1 LLRPNAPVILYGPG
15 AFFDMQDRFY
25 IAGQLRQIGRLL
37 SVTGENPFKIR
48 AYERAARALENIT
61 GDFDALLKERRLTEI
76 VGIGKALAAAIEEIY
91 HSGESALLQQLT
103 DELPPGAAELN
114 GVPGLNLKKIVAL
127 HEILAIKSVDD
138 LKTACEKGLVR
149 TVKGFGQKAE
159 ANILAAIAKLQHG
172 NDRTLISHARA
183 DVEPLLQYL
192 RGSSEI
198 ACCEIAGSLR
208 RCKETVRR
216 ISIVAAST
224 DPKTVTER
232 FLRYPLFAR
241 SDEAGTGHCI
251 ARLAGGLEVETHI
264 VTPAQY
270 AAALHYRTGSK
281 DHYAALVD
289 RARLQG
295 ITMSAEGLRGHNGK
309 ALKVA
314 TEADIYRR
322 LGLEY
327 IAPELRENE
336 GEIEAA
342 ADGSLPNTV
351 VAADIQGMVHCH
363 TTYSDGQNTVEEM
376 ARAAEAL
383 GMRYITFTDHSPSA
397 SYAGGVKIDRLRA
410 QWEEIDRV
418 QDRVRIKLLKGTES
432 DILADGLLD
441 YPDYIL
447 ENFDVIIAS
456 IHARH
461 KMNADQMTAR
471 LLRAL
476 KLPLF
481 KIWGHPLGRLIE
493 SRPPFDCHMEQ
504 VLDAVAAS
512 RAAIEVNGDP
522 RRLDLEPRW
531 IRAAR
536 RRGIK
541 FVVSTDAHSIR
552 NLENLPYGVAMA
564 RRGWLSRDDILNTLP
579 VEKFMDAVHP

>member
-1 LLRPNAPVILYGPG
+1 VAVNLYGKSG
-15 AFFDMQDRFY
+15 TVVSLMQDRFY

-37 SVTGENPFKIR
+37 NVTGDNPFKVR
-48 AYERAARALENIT
+48 AYERAARALENVA
-61 GDFDALLKERRLTEI
+61 GDFDARVKERRLTEI
-76 VGIGKALAAAIEEIY
+76 DGIGKALAGVVEEIY
-91 HSGESALLQQLT
+91 HTGESALLQQLG
-103 DELPPGAAELN
+103 DELPPGAVDLN
-114 GVPGLNLKKIVAL
+114 EVPGLTLKKIVAL
-127 HEILAIKSVDD
+127 HDGLGIESIDD

-149 TVKGFGQKAE
+149 GVKGFGQKAE
-159 ANILAAIAKLQHG
+159 ANILAALEKWQHRE
-172 NDRTLISHARA
+172 DRTLIAHALA
-183 DVEPLLQYL
+183 DAEPLLEYL
-192 RGSSEI
+192 RASPEI
-198 ACCEIAGSLR
+198 VHCDIAGALR
-208 RCKETVRR
+208 RRKETVRR
-216 ISIVAAST
+216 IAIVAAT
-224 DPKTVTER
+224 IDPKSVIER
-232 FLRYPLFAR
+232 FLRYPLFAQ
-241 SDEAGTGHCI
+241 SDEAGTARCI
-251 ARLAGGLEVETHI
+251 GRLARGLEVELYI
-264 VTPAQY
+264 APPEEY

-289 RARLQG
+289 RARSKG
-295 ITMSAEGLRGHNGK
+295 IIMSADGLRAPKGK
-309 ALKVA
+309 PLKA
-314 TEADIYRR
+314 ETEGDIYRR
-322 LGLEY
+322 LGLAY

-342 ADGSLPNTV
+342 ADGSLPNPV
-351 VAADIQGMVHCH
+351 VAEDIQGMVHCH
-363 TTYSDGQNTVEEM
+363 TTYSDGQNSIEEM

-383 GMRYITFTDHSPSA
+383 GMRYITVTDHSPNA

-418 QDRVRIKLLKGTES
+418 QERVGIKLLKGTES
-432 DILADGLLD
+432 DILEDGLLD

-447 ENFDVIIAS
+447 EKFDVIIAS

-476 KLPLF
+476 RLPLF

-493 SRPPFDCHMEQ
+493 SRPPFECRMDE

-536 RRGIK
+536 ERGIK
-541 FVVSTDAHSIR
+541 FVVSTDAHSLR
-552 NLENLPYGVAMA
+552 NLENLPYGIAMA
-564 RRGWLSRDDILNTLP
+564 RRGWLSRNDILNTLP
-579 VEKFMDAVHP
+579 VEDFRNAVRP

>member
-1 LLRPNAPVILYGPG
+1 
-15 AFFDMQDRFY
+15 MQDRFY
-25 IAGQLRQIGRLL
+25 IAGQLRQIGRLF
-37 SVTGENPFKIR
+37 SVMGENPFKIR

-61 GDFDALLKERRLTEI
+61 GDFDARIKERRLTEI
-76 VGIGKALAAAIEEIY
+76 EGIGKALAAVIEEIY
-91 HSGESALLQQLT
+91 HSGESSLLQQLT

-114 GVPGLNLKKIVAL
+114 QVPGLTLKKIIAL
-127 HEILAIKSVDD
+127 RETLGIKSVDD

-149 TVKGFGQKAE
+149 AVKGFGQKAE
-159 ANILAAIAKLQHG
+159 ANVLAGIEKLQHRD
-172 NDRTLISHARA
+172 DRILISHARA
-183 DVEPLLQYL
+183 DAEPLLQYL

-198 ACCEIAGSLR
+198 ACCEVAGALR

-232 FLRYPLFAR
+232 FLRYPLFTR
-241 SDEAGTGHCI
+241 SDEAGTGHCV
-251 ARLAGGLEVETHI
+251 ARLARGLEVEIHI
-264 VTPAQY
+264 VTPTGY
-270 AAALHYRTGSK
+270 TAALHYWTGSK
-281 DHYAALVD
+281 DHYSALVD

-295 ITMSAEGLRGHNGK
+295 ITMSAEGLRGSTGK
-309 ALKVA
+309 ALKVE
-314 TEADIYRR
+314 TEANIYRR

-327 IAPELRENE
+327 IAPELRENQ

-342 ADGSLPNTV
+342 ATGSLPKTV
-351 VAADIQGMVHCH
+351 VVEDIQGMIHCH
-363 TTYSDGQNTVEEM
+363 TTYSDGHNTVEEM

-383 GMRYITFTDHSPSA
+383 GMHYITFTDHSPSA

-418 QDRVRIKLLKGTES
+418 QERVRIKLLKGTES
-432 DILADGLLD
+432 DILEDGLLD

-447 ENFDVIIAS
+447 EKFDVIIAS
-456 IHARH
+456 IHTRH

-476 KLPLF
+476 KLPVF

-493 SRPPFDCHMEQ
+493 SRPPFDCHMDE

-564 RRGWLSRDDILNTLP
+564 RRGWLSRDDILNSLP
-579 VEKFMDAVHP
+579 VEKFMEAVHP